1 MLQRLLLVPLLLALW
16 WGQASAAEAD
26 FKASASPAAASA
38 GDEVV
43 VTVQRGMAG
52 ADCGLELR
60 FGDGRVHSM
69 RMEAQQTSVQI
80 THWYQQ
86 SGPYRV
92 EVAGKTQVRGLR
104 TAFACPGKDQVLQIA
119 ARDGAQPAPAV
130 ATRSANASSTPSAG
144 AASGA
149 GRRVALVIGN
159 NRYQT
164 LRPLANPG
172 NDAELVAKVLREQLQ
187 FDVVTVR
194 DVDRRSML
202 RHLEDFGARATQA
215 DAAVFY
221 FAGHGVSDTQNRNH
235 LLPVEAELRTEATMA
250 AEAMSVDLVRDL
262 MAKAA
267 PRVAMILLD
276 ACRDLPVYAATR
288 SGARGLVRVEATG
301 GTQILIQ
308 MATAEGA
315 TAADG
320 TGGNSPFALAL
331 AQQLPLAGQKPILA
345 LAEGVQDETRRLT
358 ANAQSPAHFGNMR
371 VSSYLVP
378 AGTSAAAVGTGAPP
392 PPAPDEL
399 RWRAIQA
406 SSQRTDFANFVRE
419 FPASTY
425 APLAD
430 VRLRQL
436 DREAELDQRDRDL
449 KAWTEADQTG
459 TEAAYNNYLR
469 AFPQGSYVRM
479 AQDKIRALRTAAAAP
494 RPTPSTAPNPA
505 PAGNTPS
512 ASGSTTPN
520 PIGAIL
526 AGIIAGAGGKTSAG
540 GGSGVSGTPSPGVG
554 EYDLT
559 CEPGAAPVANVA
571 QPANFSHWSC
581 RGTLGVFPPGGTCPA
596 ANSWGTKPNLW
607 RIRGTQTRMVGPCP

>member
-1 MLQRLLLVPLLLALW
+1 MLTRLLLAPLLLAFCL
-16 WGQASAAEAD
+16 GHADAAEAD
-26 FKASASPAAASA
+26 FKASAAPVAASA

-43 VTVQRGMAG
+43 VTVQRGTAG

-80 THWYQQ
+80 THRYQQ

-104 TAFACPGKDQVLQIA
+104 TAFACPGKDQLLQIA
-119 ARDGAQPAPAV
+119 ARDGAQPVPAV
-130 ATRSANASSTPSAG
+130 ASRSANASTPSAG

-164 LRPLANPG
+164 LRPLGNPG

-250 AEAMSVDLVRDL
+250 AESMSVDLVRDL

-320 TGGNSPFALAL
+320 TGGNSPFAMAL
-331 AQQLPLAGQKPILA
+331 AQQLPLAGKKPILA

-378 AGTSAAAVGTGAPP
+378 AGTSAAAVGTGAQP

-406 SSQRTDFANFVRE
+406 SSQRADFANFVRE

-430 VRLRQL
+430 ARLRQF

-449 KAWTEADQTG
+449 KAWTDADQTG
-459 TEAAYNNYLR
+459 TEAAYNAYLR
-469 AFPQGSYVRM
+469 AFPQGSYARM
-479 AQDKIRALRTAAAAP
+479 AQDKIRTLRTAAATP
-494 RPTPSTAPNPA
+494 RPSPSTPPNTS
-505 PAGNTPS
+505 PAGNTPP
-512 ASGSTTPN
+512 AGGSTTPN
-520 PIGAIL
+520 PLGAIL
-526 AGIIAGAGGKTSAG
+526 QGILAGAGGKGT
-540 GGSGVSGTPSPGVG
+540 GSGSSPGTG

-559 CEPGAAPVANVA
+559 CAPGLAPVAQISA
-571 QPANFSHWSC
+571 PTNFAHWNCVGGYNS
-581 RGTLGVFPPGGTCPA
+581 TQPGGSCPA
-596 ANSWGTKPNLW
+596 PGSWSKPNLW